1 MAGYLWL
8 SDGEVEGEGEYAEGS
23 DVVCFFFL
31 FFWGLV
37 LVLGGW
43 GMFYPLTSVRERK
56 LLDRIPSRKIEQ
68 QVEFYNTYIY
78 ILTFPTPH
86 HL

>member
-31 FFWGLV
+31 FLFLG

-43 GMFYPLTSVRERK
+43 G
-56 LLDRIPSRKIEQ
+56 
-68 QVEFYNTYIY
+68 EFC
-78 ILTFPTPH
+78 P
-86 HL
+86 